1 MFENRNLYPD
11 KKKKII
17 VSKKI
22 KYVEKDN
29 YILGETIYKSTFTK
43 IKIGIHKITNE
54 KVAIKIIT
62 KQNNPYLSKIKNN
75 LEIIRHLHHKNI
87 LQLFEIIEE
96 NNKLYIVMEYCEKGT
111 ILNYIN
117 DNNNITENEICR
129 LFQQIINCAEYL
141 KLCNISFNNIK
152 PENIFL
158 DNDKRIKISL
168 FGLFDSNNFNIE
180 NNEIYNLGIILY
192 KMLIRKK
199 IFVEEKNKL
208 NLSYPKN
215 ISKDS
220 IDLINNM
227 IRRNS
232 KEKFEYKNIE
242 LHHWFNLIKPKMR
255 PGIVY
260 NVHKIPI
267 DDNILTKVENLGY
280 NRIACKKS
288 ILKEKYDSLMAIY
301 LLILR
306 QSIKEG
312 NESIADLFSDKY
324 LEYINDYKN
333 WINKSKINS
342 PLYKE
347 KYNVI
352 NMDMYSNCDKII
364 NSNENNINQQD
375 NLYNT
380 DMPNEGDNMNFD
392 DINKKGGERNSD
404 LMNDSFNLKDFS
416 SKESFPVNNDFSEI
430 SRNHNKD
437 NFNESNSSSKNIE
450 QESENTSNVKYN
462 LFLTYDD
469 SNLSLNKINSN
480 KIKKIKNKKD
490 IITKRN
496 KKQENLKQL
505 NIKEIINKRILKIKQ
520 TDKENKKNIENTK
533 SKRVKFDISN
543 KNNQSNNNLNDQD
556 NESNNITNL
565 LYFIKDSEDEIDLC
579 QNKNLISNIKTS
591 NYNHF
596 TPKKNE
602 TSLKQIDNNKTKN
615 KTEIKNYETFQI
627 NDTLLPFEPLE
638 KNIKYNLKKKIT
650 ENIINFEKDIKTLN
664 QLHHLNMNDNEEGG
678 LNIRIFAEKL
688 INATIFKDCN
698 KKDND
703 EIINKYNF
711 FNKYEKSLKLIIN
724 NYKEKLSESENIE
737 KMLEDEDDKVFS
749 KRLLNNKYFS
759 SFIRK
764 LKTNNKKKINKRSR
778 SKNFNKS
785 FFLDDKNIL
794 NRTYFNFNIN
804 NNENNPK
811 CELDNIIMN
820 QTQSIFYGEKS
831 NRIKN
836 DNSII
841 KRQLLNKYK
850 LLKSFSPNA
859 NDIQAL
865 YSNYHTGINNID
877 QNINNNSFNQNRTYF
892 SKKKLNLSKINKST
906 ILDNI
911 SISSIQTKN
920 LDEEKNRSII
930 NNNDIPSAKYL
941 LNLKCNQILRTKHL
955 NKKNR
960 KFFI

>member
-62 KQNNPYLSKIKNN
+62 KQNNPYLSKTKNN

-129 LFQQIINCAEYL
+129 LFQQIINCAEFL
-141 KLCNISFNNIK
+141 KLCNISFNNIN

-180 NNEIYNLGIILY
+180 NNEIYNLGMILY
-192 KMLIRKK
+192 KMLISKK
-199 IFVEEKNKL
+199 TFIEEKNKI

-255 PGIVY
+255 PGIIY

-301 LLILR
+301 LLILK

-312 NESIADLFSDKY
+312 NKSIADLFSDKY

-333 WINKSKINS
+333 WFNKSKINS

-352 NMDMYSNCDKII
+352 NMDIHSNSDKII

-437 NFNESNSSSKNIE
+437 NFNESNSSSRNIE

-505 NIKEIINKRILKIKQ
+505 NIKEIINKRILKKKQ

-759 SFIRK
+759 SIIRK
-764 LKTNNKKKINKRSR
+764 LKTNKKKKINKRSR

-820 QTQSIFYGEKS
+820 QTQNIFYGEKS

-865 YSNYHTGINNID
+865 YSNYHSWINNID

-892 SKKKLNLSKINKST
+892 SKKKLNLSKINRST

-930 NNNDIPSAKYL
+930 NNNDIPSAKCL

-955 NKKNR
+955 NKK
-960 KFFI
+960 K

>member
-141 KLCNISFNNIK
+141 NLCNISFNNIK

-199 IFVEEKNKL
+199 TFVEEKNKI
-208 NLSYPKN
+208 NISYPKN

-255 PGIVY
+255 PGIIY

-280 NRIACKKS
+280 NRISCKKS
-288 ILKEKYDSLMAIY
+288 ILKDKYDSLMAIY
-301 LLILR
+301 LLILK

-437 NFNESNSSSKNIE
+437 
-450 QESENTSNVKYN
+450 
-462 LFLTYDD
+462 
-469 SNLSLNKINSN
+469 
-480 KIKKIKNKKD
+480 
-490 IITKRN
+490 
-496 KKQENLKQL
+496 
-505 NIKEIINKRILKIKQ
+505 IIN
-520 TDKENKKNIENTK
+520 
-533 SKRVKFDISN
+533 
-543 KNNQSNNNLNDQD
+543 
-556 NESNNITNL
+556 
-565 LYFIKDSEDEIDLC
+565 
-579 QNKNLISNIKTS
+579 
-591 NYNHF
+591 
-596 TPKKNE
+596 
-602 TSLKQIDNNKTKN
+602 
-615 KTEIKNYETFQI
+615 
-627 NDTLLPFEPLE
+627 
-638 KNIKYNLKKKIT
+638 
-650 ENIINFEKDIKTLN
+650 
-664 QLHHLNMNDNEEGG
+664 
-678 LNIRIFAEKL
+678 
-688 INATIFKDCN
+688 
-698 KKDND
+698 
-703 EIINKYNF
+703 
-711 FNKYEKSLKLIIN
+711 
-724 NYKEKLSESENIE
+724 
-737 KMLEDEDDKVFS
+737 
-749 KRLLNNKYFS
+749 
-759 SFIRK
+759 
-764 LKTNNKKKINKRSR
+764 
-778 SKNFNKS
+778 
-785 FFLDDKNIL
+785 
-794 NRTYFNFNIN
+794 
-804 NNENNPK
+804 
-811 CELDNIIMN
+811 
-820 QTQSIFYGEKS
+820 
-831 NRIKN
+831 
-836 DNSII
+836 
-841 KRQLLNKYK
+841 
-850 LLKSFSPNA
+850 
-859 NDIQAL
+859 
-865 YSNYHTGINNID
+865 
-877 QNINNNSFNQNRTYF
+877 
-892 SKKKLNLSKINKST
+892 
-906 ILDNI
+906 
-911 SISSIQTKN
+911 
-920 LDEEKNRSII
+920 
-930 NNNDIPSAKYL
+930 
-941 LNLKCNQILRTKHL
+941 L
-955 NKKNR
+955 NKKL
-960 KFFI
+960 